1 MRTQQLHHVGN
12 SSTERSRTP
21 GRVQMAASRWER
33 AQDDVDV
40 LWEQDSL
47 DTLPEL
53 EREIGMS
60 DWLDPDTG
68 EPAEGLSTPHLGA
81 E

>member
-1 MRTQQLHHVGN
+1 MRTQQPHRVGN
-12 SSTERSRTP
+12 SSTVRSRTP
-21 GRVQMAASRWER
+21 GRIQMAASRWAL
-33 AQDDVDV
+33 AQDDVDAS
-40 LWEQDSL
+40 WEQDSL

-53 EREIGMS
+53 EREFGMS

-68 EPAEGLSTPHLGA
+68 GPAEGMSTPHFGD